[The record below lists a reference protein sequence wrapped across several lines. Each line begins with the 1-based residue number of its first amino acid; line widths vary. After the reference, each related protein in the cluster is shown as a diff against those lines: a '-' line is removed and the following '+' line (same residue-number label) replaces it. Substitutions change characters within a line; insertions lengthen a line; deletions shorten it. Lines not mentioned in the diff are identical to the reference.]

1 VVADAYF
8 NPNVV
13 SRGVARLG
21 PTRSGSVAGLLIGA
35 FLLIIA
41 GGCDKSPSAPAA
53 RSVVAP
59 GPGVIRGTVTYAGP
73 PVTPKIIGGEC
84 CPGSPPAP
92 DESLVVGPNGGLA
105 NVVVSIDDGPNLPP
119 ADTTDA
125 VLTQRDCRYVPH
137 VMAVQTGRRI
147 LVTSHDPTAHNV
159 HIQPESN
166 PPDNFAELQNAS
178 HAVHFDQP
186 DLVRFK
192 CDVHP
197 WMSAFVKVFDH
208 PCFAVTGPDGT
219 FAIDRLPPGTYKLTA
234 WHERLGEQTFTVVV
248 KDGSPVSQDFAY
260 KP

>member
-1 VVADAYF
+1 VPRAGTVRLCQCSAAVITLLLALL
-8 NPNVV
+8 VV
-13 SRGVARLG
+13 S
-21 PTRSGSVAGLLIGA
+21 
-35 FLLIIA
+35 
-41 GGCDKSPSAPAA
+41 GCGKETTPATA
-53 RSVVAP
+53 KPIVPA
-59 GPGVIRGTVTYAGP
+59 GPGVIRGTVTYTGP
-73 PVTPKIIGGEC
+73 AVAPKIIGGEC

-105 NVVVSIDDGPNLPP
+105 NVVVSIDGGPNLPP
-119 ADTTDA
+119 ADSTDA

-137 VMAVQTGRRI
+137 VMAVQAGRRI

-159 HIQPESN
+159 HIQPEVN
-166 PPDNFAELQNAS
+166 PSDNFAELQGAS

-186 DLVRFK
+186 DTVRFK

-219 FAIDRLPPGTYKLTA
+219 FEIDRLPPGTYKLTA
-234 WHERLGEQTFTVVV
+234 WHERLGELSGTAVV
-248 KDGSPVSQDFAY
+248 KDGSPFDVKFEY